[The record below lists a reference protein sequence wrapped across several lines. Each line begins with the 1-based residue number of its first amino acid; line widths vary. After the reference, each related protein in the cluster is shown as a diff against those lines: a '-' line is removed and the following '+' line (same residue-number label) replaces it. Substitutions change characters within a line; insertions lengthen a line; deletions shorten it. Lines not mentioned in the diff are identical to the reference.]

1 MIDPAAPKKTKM
13 PQSRNFDTLTELT
26 EALRELTQLIEGAAG
41 PGAKDR
47 KSSFRELIE
56 RIDALGAALPPT
68 ERSLRHYVKQ
78 HSYAKALAYLEEA

>member
-1 MIDPAAPKKTKM
+1 M
-13 PQSRNFDTLTELT
+13 T
-26 EALRELTQLIEGAAG
+26 EALRELMHLIERAAG
-41 PGAKDR
+41 PEAEDR
-47 KSSFRELIE
+47 KSRFRELIE

>member
-1 MIDPAAPKKTKM
+1 MA
-13 PQSRNFDTLTELT
+13 QSRNFDTLNELT
-26 EALRELTQLIEGAAG
+26 EALRELMHLIERAAD
-41 PGAKDR
+41 PGAEHR
-47 KSSFRELIE
+47 KSRFRELIE

>member
-1 MIDPAAPKKTKM
+1 M
-13 PQSRNFDTLTELT
+13 PQSQNSDSMNELT
-26 EALRELTQLIEGAAG
+26 EALRELTQLIERAAG
-41 PGAKDR
+41 PGAEDR
-47 KSSFRELIE
+47 KSRFRELIE